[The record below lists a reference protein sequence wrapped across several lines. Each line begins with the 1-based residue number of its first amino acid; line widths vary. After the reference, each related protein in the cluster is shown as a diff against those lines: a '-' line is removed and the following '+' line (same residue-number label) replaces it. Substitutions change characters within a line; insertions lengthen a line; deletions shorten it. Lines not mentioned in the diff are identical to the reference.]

1 MALHIGLLGEHFAA
15 IRALELLYLYL
26 SCTMLLGSVF
36 LQIDL
41 MSGGE
46 DTHVTHKVLGRL
58 ASIGTVRAS
67 QMTVKVMLNRKTLH
81 TVGALMSFYGNSKFL
96 SQDQLDV
103 TLSDVLT
110 V

>member
-46 DTHVTHKVLGRL
+46 DTHVTHKVLG
-58 ASIGTVRAS
+58 IGTMSAS

-81 TVGALMSFYGNSKFL
+81 TIGALISVYGNFKL
-96 SQDQLDV
+96 LLKTNWMLPIHV
-103 TLSDVLT
+103 VLSDVLT